1 MRMKPYSPLVQG
13 KPVLILIVATT
24 VYAPSANA
32 YQTVT
37 NQALFQSLFQNPT
50 HVIDF
55 TQLKDGSIFRG
66 SNTYSSPLVQ
76 STSTRNGAHY
86 EVRQEGWS
94 NDIYIGSTYV
104 PDCGCSWQATA
115 WFGSYITPTLY
126 DMTYNPFDRFYIV
139 NSSNTTPALP
149 VAINTSAGF
158 IGFIPDNALDGYY
171 LLKPGVT
178 ISSVQYGFS
187 TVAVPEPESYAM
199 MMAGLG
205 LMGIAVSR
213 RKSKLILL

>member
-1 MRMKPYSPLVQG
+1 MRMKPCCLLAQC
-13 KPVLILIVATT
+13 KPVLILVVATT
-24 VYAPSANA
+24 VHAPSANA

-37 NQALFQSLFQNPT
+37 DQALFQSLFQNPT

-55 TQLKDGSIFRG
+55 THLKDGSIFGG

-76 STSTRNGAHY
+76 STSSRNGAHY

-94 NDIYIGSTYV
+94 NDVYIGSTYQN
-104 PDCGCSWQATA
+104 CGCGWGATA

-126 DMTYNPFDRFYIV
+126 DMTYNPFDRIYIA
-139 NSSNTTPALP
+139 NSSNTTPAFP

-158 IGFIPDNALDGYY
+158 IAFIPDNAVDGYY
-171 LLKPGVT
+171 LLNPGVT

-187 TVAVPEPESYAM
+187 AVAVPEPESYAM